1 MLLVRT
7 QISSNPLK
15 SVTEVYVLPVLRVST
30 QARYID
36 ISVSP
41 CFARF
46 LPVGAN
52 FVGLGVCGMA
62 APGNS
67 PIAIAFEGASG
78 SGSIPTPVLLTA
90 MLRASERVSDL
101 IFSPGRH
108 PQVEIHGQLT
118 AVEISG
124 SNTLSADDTRRI
136 AADLIGTNKQA
147 ISTLREQGSC
157 DVSYGLPGLARFRV
171 NVFIQR
177 GSCAIVM
184 RVIPTIV
191 PTFASL
197 HLPAQLEDAAQVR
210 NGIIL
215 VTGGSGSG
223 KSSTLAALIDRV
235 NSEHCYHIL
244 TVEDPIEFLHK
255 HKKSTVHQRELHSD
269 APNFTLALRAALR
282 QAPRVIMV
290 GEIRDRETL
299 EILLEA
305 AENGHL
311 ILSSMNTVD
320 ASKTVERV
328 VATFAAAE
336 QQSVRE
342 RLAKTFRYIIAQR
355 LIPRTDG
362 GERIAV
368 VEILKSNSRTRDCV
382 EQGER
387 AGRTLLDAIKAS
399 ESEGMQHFDG
409 EIAKLVR
416 SGLVDLETGLSFAS
430 NATVLGQELARN

>member
-1 MLLVRT
+1 
-7 QISSNPLK
+7 
-15 SVTEVYVLPVLRVST
+15 
-30 QARYID
+30 
-36 ISVSP
+36 
-41 CFARF
+41 
-46 LPVGAN
+46 
-52 FVGLGVCGMA
+52 MA

-67 PIAIAFEGASG
+67 PIAIAFEGISG
-78 SGSIPTPVLLTA
+78 TGSVPTSVLLA
-90 MLRASERVSDL
+90 GMLRASEKVSDL
-101 IFSPGRH
+101 IFSPGRP
-108 PQVEIHGQLT
+108 PQVEVHGQLL
-118 AVEISG
+118 AVEIAG
-124 SNTLSADDTRRI
+124 SSILSADDTRRI
-136 AADLIGTNKQA
+136 AADLIGANKQA
-147 ISTLREQGSC
+147 INTLREQGSC
-157 DVSYGLPGLARFRV
+157 DVSYGLAGMARFRV

-184 RVIPTIV
+184 RVIPTAI
-191 PTFASL
+191 PTFSSL
-197 HLPAQLEDAAQVR
+197 RLPAQLEEAANVR

-215 VTGGSGSG
+215 VTGGTGAG
-223 KSSTLAALIDRV
+223 KSSTLAALIDRI
-235 NSEHCYHIL
+235 NSEHCYHVL

-299 EILLEA
+299 EILLDA

-311 ILSSMNTVD
+311 VLSSMHTVD
-320 ASKTVERV
+320 TSKTVERIIS
-328 VATFAAAE
+328 TFPSTE

-355 LIPRTDG
+355 LIPRNDG
-362 GERIAV
+362 GDRVAV

-399 ESEGMQHFDG
+399 ENEGMQHFDG

-416 SGLVDLETGLSFAS
+416 SGLVDLETGLGFAS
-430 NATVLGQELARN
+430 NATVLGQELAR

>member
-1 MLLVRT
+1 
-7 QISSNPLK
+7 
-15 SVTEVYVLPVLRVST
+15 
-30 QARYID
+30 
-36 ISVSP
+36 
-41 CFARF
+41 
-46 LPVGAN
+46 
-52 FVGLGVCGMA
+52 MA

-67 PIAIAFEGASG
+67 PISIAFEGISG
-78 SGSIPTPVLLTA
+78 TGAIPTSVLLA
-90 MLRASERVSDL
+90 GMLRASDKVSDL
-101 IFSPGRH
+101 IFSPGRP

-118 AVEISG
+118 AVEIPGSG
-124 SNTLSADDTRRI
+124 ILSADDTRRV
-136 AADLIGTNKQA
+136 AADLIGNNKQA
-147 ISTLREQGSC
+147 INTLREQGSC
-157 DVSYGLPGLARFRV
+157 DVSYGLPGMARFRV

-184 RVIPTIV
+184 RVIPTEI
-191 PTFASL
+191 PTFSSL
-197 HLPAQLEDAAQVR
+197 RLPAQLEEAAKVR
-210 NGIIL
+210 NGIVF

-223 KSSTLAALIDRV
+223 KSSTLAALIDRI
-235 NSEHCYHIL
+235 NTEYCYHVL

-311 ILSSMNTVD
+311 VLSSMNTVD
-320 ASKTVERV
+320 SSKTIDRIVGMFPSS
-328 VATFAAAE
+328 A

-342 RLAKTFRYIIAQR
+342 RLAKTFRYIVTQR
-355 LIPRTDG
+355 LMPRRDG

-387 AGRTLLDAIKAS
+387 PGRTLLDAIKAS
-399 ESEGMQHFDG
+399 ENEGMQHFDG

-416 SGLVDLETGLSFAS
+416 SGLVDLETGLVFAS
-430 NATVLGQELARN
+430 NATVLGQELAR

>member
-1 MLLVRT
+1 
-7 QISSNPLK
+7 
-15 SVTEVYVLPVLRVST
+15 
-30 QARYID
+30 
-36 ISVSP
+36 
-41 CFARF
+41 
-46 LPVGAN
+46 
-52 FVGLGVCGMA
+52 MA
-62 APGNS
+62 SPGNS
-67 PIAIAFEGASG
+67 PIAIAFEGVSG
-78 SGSIPTPVLLTA
+78 TGAIPTSVLLA
-90 MLRASERVSDL
+90 GMLRASDRVSDL
-101 IFSPGRH
+101 IFSPGRP

-118 AVEISG
+118 PVLIPG
-124 SNTLSADDTRRI
+124 SESLTADDTRRI

-147 ISTLREQGSC
+147 INTLREQGSC
-157 DVSYGLPGLARFRV
+157 DVSYGLPGMARFRV

-184 RVIPTIV
+184 RVIPTVI
-191 PTFASL
+191 PTFQSL

-215 VTGGSGSG
+215 VTGSSASG
-223 KSSTLAALIDRV
+223 KSSTLAALIDRL
-235 NSEHCYHIL
+235 NDLHCYHIL

-269 APNFTLALRAALR
+269 APNFSLALRAALR
-282 QAPRVIMV
+282 QAPRVIMI

-299 EILLEA
+299 EIVLEA

-311 ILSSMNTVD
+311 VLSSMNTVD
-320 ASKTVERV
+320 ASKTVDRIIATSP
-328 VATFAAAE
+328 VAD

-355 LIPRTDG
+355 LIPRADG

-368 VEILKSNSRTRDCV
+368 VEILKSNSRTRDCI

-387 AGRTLLDAIKAS
+387 PGRTLLDAIKAS
-399 ESEGMQHFDG
+399 ESEGMQHFDA

-416 SGLVDLETGLSFAS
+416 SGLVDLETGLCFAS

>member
-1 MLLVRT
+1 
-7 QISSNPLK
+7 
-15 SVTEVYVLPVLRVST
+15 
-30 QARYID
+30 
-36 ISVSP
+36 
-41 CFARF
+41 
-46 LPVGAN
+46 
-52 FVGLGVCGMA
+52 MA

-67 PIAIAFEGASG
+67 PIAIAFEGVSG
-78 SGSIPTPVLLTA
+78 TGSIPTAVLLA
-90 MLRASERVSDL
+90 GMLRASDKVSDL
-101 IFSPGRH
+101 IFSPGRP

-118 AVEISG
+118 AVEIAG
-124 SNTLSADDTRRI
+124 AGTLTADDTRRI

-147 ISTLREQGSC
+147 INTLREQGSC
-157 DVSYGLPGLARFRV
+157 DVSYGLSGMARFRV

-184 RVIPTIV
+184 RVIPTVI
-191 PTFASL
+191 PTFSSL
-197 HLPAQLEDAAQVR
+197 RLPSQLEDAANVR

-235 NSEHCYHIL
+235 NAEHCYHIL

-269 APNFTLALRAALR
+269 APNFSLALRAALR

-299 EILLEA
+299 EIMLEA

-311 ILSSMNTVD
+311 ALSSMNTID
-320 ASKTVERV
+320 ASKTVERIV
-328 VATFAAAE
+328 GSFSMTE

-342 RLAKTFRYIIAQR
+342 RLAKTFRYIVAQR
-355 LIPRTDG
+355 LVPRTDG

-387 AGRTLLDAIKAS
+387 PGRTLLDAIKAS
-399 ESEGMQHFDG
+399 ESEGMQHFDA

-416 SGLVDLETGLSFAS
+416 SGLVDLETGLCFAS

>member
-1 MLLVRT
+1 
-7 QISSNPLK
+7 
-15 SVTEVYVLPVLRVST
+15 
-30 QARYID
+30 
-36 ISVSP
+36 
-41 CFARF
+41 
-46 LPVGAN
+46 
-52 FVGLGVCGMA
+52 MA

-78 SGSIPTPVLLTA
+78 SELIPTPVLLAA
-90 MLRASERVSDL
+90 MLRASEKVSDL
-101 IFSPGRH
+101 VFSPGRP

-118 AVEISG
+118 SVEIPGASV
-124 SNTLSADDTRRI
+124 LSADDTRRI

-147 ISTLREQGSC
+147 INTLREQGSC
-157 DVSYGLPGLARFRV
+157 DVSYGLPGMARFRV

-184 RVIPTIV
+184 RVIPTTI
-191 PTFASL
+191 PSFASL
-197 HLPAQLEDAAQVR
+197 KLPSQLEEAAQVR
-210 NGIIL
+210 NGIVL

-223 KSSTLAALIDRV
+223 KSSTLAALLDRI
-235 NSEHCYHIL
+235 NSEHSYHIL
-244 TVEDPIEFLHK
+244 TVEDPIEFLHN

-269 APNFTLALRAALR
+269 APNFALALRAALR

-311 ILSSMNTVD
+311 VLSSMNTID
-320 ASKTVERV
+320 ASKTVERIV
-328 VATFAAAE
+328 STFPAPE
-336 QQSVRE
+336 HQSVRD

-355 LIPRTDG
+355 LIPRADG
-362 GERIAV
+362 GGRTAV

-382 EQGER
+382 EQSER
-387 AGRTLLDAIKAS
+387 PGRTLLDAIKAS
-399 ESEGMQHFDG
+399 ENEGMQHFDG

-416 SGLVDLETGLSFAS
+416 SGVVDLETGLCFAS
-430 NATVLGQELARN
+430 NATVLGQELARNMV

>member
-1 MLLVRT
+1 
-7 QISSNPLK
+7 
-15 SVTEVYVLPVLRVST
+15 
-30 QARYID
+30 
-36 ISVSP
+36 
-41 CFARF
+41 
-46 LPVGAN
+46 
-52 FVGLGVCGMA
+52 MA

-67 PIAIAFEGASG
+67 PIAIAFEGLSG
-78 SGSIPTPVLLTA
+78 TGTGSIPTSALLA
-90 MLRASERVSDL
+90 GMLRASEKVSDL
-101 IFSPGRH
+101 IFSPGRP

-118 AVEISG
+118 GVEFPGSG
-124 SNTLSADDTRRI
+124 VLSADDTRRI

-147 ISTLREQGSC
+147 LTTLREQGSC
-157 DVSYGLPGLARFRV
+157 DVSYGLPGMARFRV

-184 RVIPTIV
+184 RVIPTII
-191 PTFASL
+191 PTFGAL
-197 HLPAQLEDAAQVR
+197 RLPAQLEETAKVR

-223 KSSTLAALIDRV
+223 KSSTLAALIDRI
-235 NSEHCYHIL
+235 NSEYCYHVL
-244 TVEDPIEFLHK
+244 TVEDPIEFLHR
-255 HKKSTVHQRELHSD
+255 HKRSTVHQRELHSD
-269 APNFTLALRAALR
+269 APNFALALRAALR

-311 ILSSMNTVD
+311 VLSSMNTVD
-320 ASKTVERV
+320 ASKTIERV
-328 VATFAAAE
+328 VGAFPTGE

-355 LIPRTDG
+355 LIARSDG
-362 GERIAV
+362 GDRVAV

-387 AGRTLLDAIKAS
+387 PGRTLLDAIKAS
-399 ESEGMQHFDG
+399 ENEGMQHFDG

-416 SGLVDLETGLSFAS
+416 SGLVDLETGLCFAS
-430 NATVLGQELARN
+430 NATVLGQELAR

>member
-1 MLLVRT
+1 
-7 QISSNPLK
+7 
-15 SVTEVYVLPVLRVST
+15 
-30 QARYID
+30 
-36 ISVSP
+36 
-41 CFARF
+41 
-46 LPVGAN
+46 
-52 FVGLGVCGMA
+52 MA
-62 APGNS
+62 APGSS
-67 PIAIAFEGASG
+67 PIAITFEGASG
-78 SGSIPTPVLLTA
+78 SGLIPTPVLLA
-90 MLRASERVSDL
+90 GMLRASEKVSDL
-101 IFSPGRH
+101 IFSPGRP

-124 SNTLSADDTRRI
+124 ASVLTADDTRRI

-147 ISTLREQGSC
+147 IKTLREQGSC
-157 DVSYGLPGLARFRV
+157 DVSYGLPGMARFRV

-184 RVIPTIV
+184 RVIPTLI
-191 PTFASL
+191 PSFSSL
-197 HLPAQLEDAAQVR
+197 RLPSQLEEVAQVR
-210 NGIIL
+210 NGIVL

-223 KSSTLAALIDRV
+223 KSSTVAALLDRI
-235 NSEHCYHIL
+235 NSQHCYHIL
-244 TVEDPIEFLHK
+244 TVEDPIEFLHN

-269 APNFTLALRAALR
+269 APNFSLALRAALR

-311 ILSSMNTVD
+311 VLSSMNTVD
-320 ASKTVERV
+320 ASKTVERII
-328 VATFAAAE
+328 ANFSPTE
-336 QQSVRE
+336 QQSVRD

-355 LIPRTDG
+355 LIPRADSG
-362 GERIAV
+362 GRTAV
-368 VEILKSNSRTRDCV
+368 VEVLKSNSRTRDCV

-387 AGRTLLDAIKAS
+387 PGRTLLDAIKNS
-399 ESEGMQHFDG
+399 ENEGMQHFDG

-416 SGLVDLETGLSFAS
+416 SGIVDLETGLCFAS

>member
-1 MLLVRT
+1 
-7 QISSNPLK
+7 
-15 SVTEVYVLPVLRVST
+15 
-30 QARYID
+30 
-36 ISVSP
+36 
-41 CFARF
+41 
-46 LPVGAN
+46 
-52 FVGLGVCGMA
+52 MA

-67 PIAIAFEGASG
+67 PIAIAFEGLSG
-78 SGSIPTPVLLTA
+78 SGSIPTPVLLA
-90 MLRASERVSDL
+90 GMLRASEKVSDL
-101 IFSPGRH
+101 IFSPGRP

-118 AVEISG
+118 AVEIPG
-124 SNTLSADDTRRI
+124 STTLSADDTRRL
-136 AADLIGTNKQA
+136 AADLIGNNKQA
-147 ISTLREQGSC
+147 INTLREQGSC
-157 DVSYGLPGLARFRV
+157 DVSYGLPGMARFRV

-184 RVIPTIV
+184 RVIPTVI
-191 PTFASL
+191 PTFGSL

-223 KSSTLAALIDRV
+223 KSSTLAALIDRI
-235 NSEHCYHIL
+235 NSQHCYHIL
-244 TVEDPIEFLHK
+244 TVEDPIEFLHN

-320 ASKTVERV
+320 ASKTVERI
-328 VATFAAAE
+328 VAAFTAAE

-387 AGRTLLDAIKAS
+387 AGRTLLDSIKAS

-416 SGLVDLETGLSFAS
+416 SGLVDLETGLCFAS